1 MHEHSRALRTLGN
14 LTSRCRTLQS
24 NLVGE
29 IRHYHGEGRD
39 INRNTRM
46 FPQAREDNKLLY
58 TGKYIIS
65 LWIGSVTKSFRLRTN
80 ICEKERVIF
89 GLLNVLKTLSLDG

>member
-1 MHEHSRALRTLGN
+1 M
-14 LTSRCRTLQS
+14 LQS

-46 FPQAREDNKLLY
+46 FPQAREDNKLY
-58 TGKYIIS
+58 YIGKYIIS

-89 GLLNVLKTLSLDG
+89 GLLKCVEKVVPGWLICDKNISMQHYSF